1 MRNTILIAAAL
12 VMATTVAS
20 SAANLA
26 MKAPIAPASAWS
38 WTGLYVGGNI
48 GGGVATS
55 QFGDPCFFCSSTTPT
70 GGFFTGGGQIG
81 YNYQFGSGLV
91 GVEADVNG
99 NSDFK
104 SGVIGGDDNPSLRVR
119 SNIDVSGTIRAR
131 GGVVVGNAMIYATG
145 GLAWADIKQ
154 TGTEFCN
161 GSSCQLSDTANF
173 SGTKWGGVV
182 GAGVEFAL
190 SPNLIVG
197 GEFLHT
203 VYTDTSA
210 NLIQADG
217 SSSCGGSRTNCAITN
232 HLTTDVA
239 RVRFNYKLN

>member
-1 MRNTILIAAAL
+1 MRKTLVVAAAL
-12 VMATTVAS
+12 VMATTVAG
-20 SAANLA
+20 LA
-26 MKAPIAPASAWS
+26 MKAPSAAAAAAWS
-38 WTGLYVGGNI
+38 WTGFYVGGNI

-55 QFGDPCFFCSSTTPT
+55 QFGDGCFFCSATTT
-70 GGFFTGGGQIG
+70 ADGFFTGGGQVG

-91 GVEADVNG
+91 GIEADVNG
-99 NSDFK
+99 NSNFK
-104 SGVIGGDDNPSLRVR
+104 SGVIGDSDNPALRVR

-145 GLAWADIKQ
+145 GAAWANIKQ

-161 GSSCQLSDTANF
+161 GSPCTATDTANS

-190 SPNLIVG
+190 MPKVTVG

-203 VYTDTSA
+203 IYADTSA
-210 NLIQADG
+210 NILNASG
-217 SSSCGGSRTNCAITN
+217 SSACGNRNCAITS
-232 HLTTDVA
+232 HVTTDVA